1 MWASLYENNN
11 LRYILKCLSLW
22 ILVMIMHNW
31 AWDLILKIDNAI
43 FLSEQSYWCLTRQI
57 IFYHTNQFITIDAQ
71 RLTTPQA
78 HKCLNLNLGKNQ
90 IIQLFSMNLCIYVWI
105 CLCIYLFTYLTIY
118 LSIRLCISLFCSL
131 FLYVSQYLICL
142 IKSLLTYLF
151 WSFSKRIFPKGF
163 MSIHTFRSK
172 NIFNALYICSQFSS
186 LAQSCPTLCNPMDCS
201 TPGLPVHHQLPEF
214 TQTHVHWVMSIQPSH
229 SLSSPSAPALNL
241 SQHQGLF

>member
-105 CLCIYLFTYLTIY
+105 CLCIYLFTYLFIY
-118 LSIRLCISLFCSL
+118 PFIST
-131 FLYVSQYLICL
+131 FLYLALCFSMYL
-142 IKSLLTYLF
+142 
-151 WSFSKRIFPKGF
+151 
-163 MSIHTFRSK
+163 
-172 NIFNALYICSQFSS
+172 NIWYA
-186 LAQSCPTLCNPMDCS
+186 
-201 TPGLPVHHQLPEF
+201 
-214 TQTHVHWVMSIQPSH
+214 
-229 SLSSPSAPALNL
+229 
-241 SQHQGLF
+241 